1 MNKKNILKFLGYGVT
16 TKIDHKIM
24 NLEHMN
30 KTTQTH
36 NPISFIWSVIKPYK
50 YQYLI
55 MFLAPVANGIYTIMY
70 NYAVKLLIDLFTQN
84 QYITLAQSWK
94 PIALFVGAQVLLDGA
109 WRAHNFAQLKCMP
122 YIMQNILDKV
132 CKHCFNL
139 SYRFFQN
146 NLSGSIVGKIKGIGD
161 NYFKIHQALENQ
173 LTKPLLV
180 SLFSGIALACTNI
193 KIFFF
198 IVIFTIIYSP
208 IAFKFFRKLAKME
221 QETQGSWY
229 HLFGTVADRITNIFT
244 IFSFAKKHNEL
255 QKIQDYYNDTHNPLV
270 IKYYK
275 YDLIISIILALFYWV
290 FLISL
295 FCYVIHMRN
304 HGEISIGDI
313 AFVMSLTF
321 LFTENSWSTTMEIKD
336 FLEDVAAFRAA
347 FTIMQ
352 TPQDTIDKAN
362 ATELKISKGAIIF
375 KNLSFNYEDNST
387 VFNDLN
393 LNIKPGQKIG
403 IVGHSGAGKSTLISL
418 LLKNFKSTDGD
429 IIIDNQS
436 IYDASSDSLRS
447 QISVI
452 PQDIMLF
459 HRSIGENIG
468 YAKDNA
474 TQIEIENAAKAANI
488 HEFIET
494 LPEKYNTLVGERGV
508 KLSGGQRQRIAIA
521 RAILKNAP
529 ILILDEATSALD
541 SQTEQEIQKSIN
553 TIFEANNTTVIA
565 IAHRLSTIK
574 HLDRI
579 VVMEDGKIVEDG
591 SFSELLK
598 LPKGK
603 FKELWEHQVNGMVI

>member
-1 MNKKNILKFLGYGVT
+1 MMI
-16 TKIDHKIM
+16 
-24 NLEHMN
+24 
-30 KTTQTH
+30 
-36 NPISFIWSVIKPYK
+36 
-50 YQYLI
+50 
-55 MFLAPVANGIYTIMY
+55 APFSNGIYPIMY
-70 NYAVKLLIDLFTQN
+70 NYAVKLLIDLFSQN
-84 QYITLAQSWK
+84 QQITFAQSWQ
-94 PIALFVGAQVLLDGA
+94 PIALFVGAQVMLDSA

-122 YIMQNILDKV
+122 YIMQNMLDEV
-132 CKHCFNL
+132 CKHCLNL
-139 SYRFFQN
+139 SYNFFQS

-161 NYFKIHQALENQ
+161 NYFKLHEAVEYQ

-180 SLFSGIALACTNI
+180 TLFSGIALAFTNV

-198 IVIFTIIYSP
+198 VLIFIAIYSP
-208 IAFKFFRKLAKME
+208 MSWRFFTKLARME
-221 QETQGSWY
+221 QAKQDSWY
-229 HLFGTVADRITNIFT
+229 HLFGTVADNITNVFT
-244 IFSFAKKHNEL
+244 IFSFATKQREL
-255 QKIQDYYNDTHNPLV
+255 QKIQDYYDNVHNPLV

-275 YDLIISIILALFYWV
+275 YDLIISIIISIFYWV

-304 HGEISIGDI
+304 NGEISIGDI

-321 LFTENSWSTTMEIKD
+321 MFTENSWYTTMEIKG
-336 FLEDVAAFRAA
+336 FLERLAAFRSA

-352 TPQDTIDKAN
+352 TPQDTIDKPN
-362 ATELKISKGAIIF
+362 AAELKVLKGEIIF
-375 KNLSFNYEDNST
+375 QNLSFNYENNKY
-387 VFNDLN
+387 VFKNLN
-393 LNIKPGQKIG
+393 LHIKAGEKIG

-418 LLKNFKSTDGD
+418 LLKNFKSTNGN

-436 IYDASSDSLRS
+436 IYDISSNSLRS

-459 HRSIGENIG
+459 HRSIGQNIG
-468 YAKDNA
+468 YAKENV
-474 TQIEIENAAKAANI
+474 TQAEIETAAKAANI
-488 HEFIET
+488 HDFIET
-494 LPEKYNTLVGERGV
+494 LPEKYHTLVGERGV

-553 TIFEANNTTVIA
+553 TMLEKNSATVIA

-579 VVMEDGKIVEDG
+579 IVMEDGKIIEDG
-591 SFSELLK
+591 SFAALLTI
-598 LPKGK
+598 PNGK
-603 FKELWEHQVNGMVI
+603 FRELWDHQVNGMVE

>member
-1 MNKKNILKFLGYGVT
+1 MNKPLIT
-16 TKIDHKIM
+16 S
-24 NLEHMN
+24 
-30 KTTQTH
+30 TQTH

-50 YQYLI
+50 YHYLI
-55 MFLAPVANGIYTIMY
+55 MMMAPFANGIYPIMY

-84 QYITLAQSWK
+84 QYIDFSQSWK
-94 PIALFVGAQVLLDGA
+94 PVALFVGAQVMLDWA

-122 YIMQNILDKV
+122 YIMQNMMDKV
-132 CKHCFNL
+132 CNHCFNL
-139 SYRFFQN
+139 SYSFFQN
-146 NLSGSIVGKIKGIGD
+146 NLAGSIVGKVKGIGD
-161 NYFKIHQALENQ
+161 NYFRMHQALEHK
-173 LTKPLLV
+173 LTKPLLI
-180 SLFSGIALACTNI
+180 SMFSGIALACINI
-193 KIFFF
+193 KIFLF
-198 IVIFTIIYSP
+198 ILVFTIIYSP
-208 IAFKFFRKLAKME
+208 IAFKFFTKLAKME
-221 QETQGSWY
+221 QKTQDSWY
-229 HLFGTVADRITNIFT
+229 HLFGTIADRVTNIFT
-244 IFSFAKKHNEL
+244 IFSFAKKRNEL
-255 QKIQDYYNDTHNPLV
+255 QKIQDYYNHTHNPLV
-270 IKYYK
+270 IRYYK

-321 LFTENSWSTTMEIKD
+321 LFSENSWNTTMEVKD
-336 FLEDVAAFRAA
+336 FLKDIAAFRAA

-352 TPQDTIDKAN
+352 TPQDTIDKPD
-362 ATELKISKGAIIF
+362 ATELKISKGAIVF

-393 LNIKPGQKIG
+393 LNVKPGQKIG

-418 LLKNFKSTDGD
+418 LLKNFKATDGD

-468 YAKDNA
+468 YARDNA
-474 TQIEIENAAKAANI
+474 TQVDIENAAKAANI
-488 HEFIET
+488 HKFIET

-529 ILILDEATSALD
+529 ILILDEATSSLD
-541 SQTEQEIQKSIN
+541 SHTEQEIQKSIN
-553 TIFEANNTTVIA
+553 TILEENNTTVIA

-591 SFSELLK
+591 SFSELMM

-603 FKELWEHQVNGMVI
+603 FKELWEHQVNGMVV